1 MIRVDRQAFKAA
13 WIAVIAVVVVGW
25 AAYGIAHSPG
35 KGWLVFMIGL
45 TVVLLAAVSALLR
58 PRT

>member
-1 MIRVDRQAFKAA
+1 MIRIDRQAYRAA
-13 WIAVIAVVVVGW
+13 WIAAIAVIIVGW

-35 KGWLVFMIGL
+35 KGWLFFMVAL
-45 TVVLLAAVSALLR
+45 TVVLLAAVSAVLR